1 MMDADFIAG
10 EILQARAAGRCLDAA
25 TLPID
30 DHIAYAVQHRM
41 TEHRENAGQRI
52 VGYKLG
58 YTSAVMREQMG
69 IADPNLGPLTDAMIL
84 DDDALLPPAMQPKV
98 EPEIALVLDV
108 DVDEALTPAAC
119 RGAVREARLALE
131 VVDSVWCDYRFTW
144 AHNTADG
151 SSAAF
156 VVLGP
161 RLDPTDLASIE
172 VTLRHNDVD
181 MSSGT
186 GAAAMG
192 DPYAA
197 LAWLTTQTSSHGRHL
212 RAGDVVITGGLCAA
226 ISLGAG
232 DTISAHAQGV
242 RVSVRR

>member
-1 MMDADFIAG
+1 MDADLIAG
-10 EILQARAAGRCLDAA
+10 EILQARAAGRCLDAS

-30 DHIAYAVQHRM
+30 DHIAYSVQRRI
-41 TEHRENAGQRI
+41 TEHRQNAGESI

-58 YTSAVMREQMG
+58 YTSQVMREQMG
-69 IADPNLGPLTDAMIL
+69 IASPNLGPLTDAMVVA
-84 DDDALLPPAMQPKV
+84 DGDLLPTAIHPKV
-98 EPEIALVLDV
+98 EPEIALILGV
-108 DVDEALTPAAC
+108 DVESPLTPEEC

-131 VVDSVWCDYRFTW
+131 VVDSIWCDYRFTW

-156 VVLGP
+156 VVVGP
-161 RLDPTDLASIE
+161 RLPEADLAGTE
-172 VTLRHNDVD
+172 VTLEHNHTPTGT
-181 MSSGT
+181 GT

-197 LAWLTTQTSSHGRHL
+197 LAWLTTQTAEHGRHL
-212 RAGDVVITGGLCAA
+212 RAGDVVITGGLVAA
-226 ISLGAG
+226 VSLHPG
-232 DTISAHAQGV
+232 DTVSAHALGV